1 MQFRFAMI
9 LNSGLIFMATE
20 IGFLSVDNEVYFDE
34 NKMESTG

>member
-1 MQFRFAMI
+1 MEMHEKRP
-9 LNSGLIFMATE
+9 GLIFMATE